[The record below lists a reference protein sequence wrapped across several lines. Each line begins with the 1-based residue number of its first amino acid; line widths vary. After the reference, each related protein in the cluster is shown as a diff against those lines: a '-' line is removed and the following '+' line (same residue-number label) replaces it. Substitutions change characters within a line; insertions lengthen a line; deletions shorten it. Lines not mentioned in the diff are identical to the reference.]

1 MRILAVD
8 PGGTTGWASWID
20 GVVSWGQTPGG
31 IEGVARGDNGLV
43 YWGPPHTAVRIPVG
57 GYHTPDV
64 LIIER
69 YTIGERTVK
78 FSRQSDALEIT
89 GLLKAV
95 SLENGV
101 LPVLQQPR
109 DAKRLFTDDRL
120 RQMGWWAK
128 GEEHARD
135 ALRHLGF
142 YCARKRLIRLTST
155 DGG

>member
-1 MRILAVD
+1 MNILAVD
-8 PGGTTGWASWID
+8 PGGTTGWASWIE
-20 GVVSWGQTPGG
+20 GSVSWGQAPGG
-31 IEGVARGDNGLV
+31 VL
-43 YWGPPHTAVRIPVG
+43 G
-57 GYHTPDV
+57 GKRLRLMAQCADV

-89 GLLKAV
+89 GALKWIADDEG
-95 SLENGV
+95 LE
-101 LPVLQQPR
+101 LVLQQPR

-120 RQMGWWAK
+120 RQMGWWAR

-142 YCARKRLIRLTST
+142 YLAKKRLIKLIQT
-155 DGG
+155 DGE

>member
-1 MRILAVD
+1 MD
-8 PGGTTGWASWID
+8 PGGTTGWALWD
-20 GVVSWGQTPGG
+20 AEWETPDVSWGQVPGG
-31 IEGVARGDNGLV
+31 LLPAL
-43 YWGPPHTAVRIPVG
+43 
-57 GYHTPDV
+57 DV
-64 LIIER
+64 LADKLKWQDTTLVIER

-89 GLLKAV
+89 GALKVDAGR
-95 SLENGV
+95 LGV
-101 LPVLQQPR
+101 PVVMQQPR

-120 RQMGWWAK
+120 RQTGWWAK

-155 DGG
+155 DGV